1 MYTKNALADMLLG
14 LPQEAFANQRGGKT
28 FSFDTYNDEFSFYV
42 QDDIKVSRSLT
53 VNAGLRYEY
62 VQWPLEKNDE
72 FANWN
77 FQKGRPDFAGKDIPR
92 RIAPP
97 DRNNWAPRL
106 GLAYTPGFLKKTVIR
121 TGAGIAYGNFRQ
133 WEVSLLHFMPPFVYD
148 NFSFNDLPKPI
159 FTTDNLWPATPKTL
173 EGFDFTKISVNYQ
186 SPDKV
191 LPQMFQWNF
200 NVQREI
206 LPNLLL
212 EVGYV
217 GNRAVRQPHRYDGN
231 AARYDVDP
239 ARPTSIQSR
248 RPWSTA
254 AFVSANGFRA
264 WSNYNALNLRVERR
278 YANGFSVL
286 GAYTW
291 SKALAISSTSPCCVT
306 VMDNENIRTNYG
318 PVNDFAHNA
327 VVSYV
332 YELPFG
338 PGKPLLQGLH
348 GAPGRIVGGWQVNGI
363 TTFRSGA
370 ALRLTSP
377 VSNNLGNRAGNRPD
391 RITDG
396 NLPASE
402 RRVER
407 WFDRTAFRD
416 PVFGRYGNTGEGVIR
431 GPGLVNWDV
440 SIFKTPRSS
449 RERHCSSALRCST
462 HSIM

>member
-1 MYTKNALADMLLG
+1 
-14 LPQEAFANQRGGKT
+14 
-28 FSFDTYNDEFSFYV
+28 
-42 QDDIKVSRSLT
+42 
-53 VNAGLRYEY
+53 
-62 VQWPLEKNDE
+62 
-72 FANWN
+72 
-77 FQKGRPDFAGKDIPR
+77 
-92 RIAPP
+92 
-97 DRNNWAPRL
+97 
-106 GLAYTPGFLKKTVIR
+106 
-121 TGAGIAYGNFRQ
+121 
-133 WEVSLLHFMPPFVYD
+133 
-148 NFSFNDLPKPI
+148 
-159 FTTDNLWPATPKTL
+159 
-173 EGFDFTKISVNYQ
+173 
-186 SPDKV
+186 
-191 LPQMFQWNF
+191 
-200 NVQREI
+200 
-206 LPNLLL
+206 
-212 EVGYV
+212 
-217 GNRAVRQPHRYDGN
+217 
-231 AARYDVDP
+231 VDP

-278 YANGFSVL
+278 YTNGFSVL

-291 SKALAISSTSPCCVT
+291 SKALAIASTSPCCVT
-306 VMDNENIRTNYG
+306 VMDNENIRANYG

-391 RITDG
+391 RIADG

-416 PVFGRYGNTGEGVIR
+416 PVLGRYGNTGEGVIR

-440 SIFKTPRSS
+440 SIFKNTPIVEGKTLQFRFEMFNAFNNVNLNNPALDTGDPCFG
-449 RERHCSSALRCST
+449 RITSALTARE
-462 HSIM
+462 IQIGLKLLF